1 MTIRRMK
8 IVMNT
13 MITGN
18 TEKNIRPPA
27 VASMFYPG
35 GAAELRKAV
44 QNYLS
49 NAGTEEDVPKLK
61 KGETAELRTL
71 IVPHAGYIYSGKIAA
86 SAYRLLEQNQNQFK
100 RVLLLGPA
108 HRVWLEGAAFPEA
121 DAFQTPL
128 GEITLDKEL
137 IEKMLAEFSWISVS
151 DEAHAEEHC
160 LEVQLPFLQE
170 TLGEFKLLPL
180 VVGDAK
186 TELLAALIQ
195 QFSED
200 HETLI
205 VISTDLSH
213 FHDYQTA
220 REIDARTANAIEH
233 LEQNRISTED
243 ACGAY
248 PLRGALLA
256 ASQNQWNVHRLGLC
270 NSGDTAGDRGRVVGY
285 GAWAMTA

>member
-1 MTIRRMK
+1 MK
-8 IVMNT
+8 IVRNT

-35 GAAELRKAV
+35 GTAELRNAV

-220 REIDARTANAIEH
+220 REIDARTANAIEL

>member
-1 MTIRRMK
+1 
-8 IVMNT
+8 

-35 GAAELRKAV
+35 RAAELRKEV

-49 NAGTEEDVPKLK
+49 NAETEEDVPKLK

-71 IVPHAGYIYSGKIAA
+71 IVPHAGYIYTGEIAA
-86 SAYRLLEQNQNQFK
+86 CAYQLLQENQNQFK

-121 DAFQTPL
+121 DAFETPL

-137 IEKMLAEFSWISVS
+137 IEKILAEFSWISVS
-151 DEAHAEEHC
+151 DEAHSEEHC

-170 TLGEFKLLPL
+170 TLGDFELLPL
-180 VVGDAK
+180 VVGETK
-186 TELLAALIQ
+186 TEQITEIIQ

-200 HETLI
+200 TETLI

-220 REIDARTANAIEH
+220 REIDARTANAIEL
-233 LEQNRISTED
+233 LEENRISTED

-248 PLRGALLA
+248 PLRGVLLA

-285 GAWAMTA
+285 GAWAMTS

>member
-1 MTIRRMK
+1 M
-8 IVMNT
+8 
-13 MITGN
+13 MINQNHT
-18 TEKNIRPPA
+18 KNIRPPA

-49 NAGTEEDVPKLK
+49 NAGIEEDVSQLK
-61 KGETAELRTL
+61 KEEIAELRTL

-100 RVLLLGPA
+100 RVLLFGPA
-108 HRVWLEGAAFPEA
+108 HRIWLEGAAFPEA

-128 GEITLDKEL
+128 GEIALDIEVKEK
-137 IEKMLAEFSWISVS
+137 ILAEFSWISVS
-151 DEAHAEEHC
+151 DKVHSEEHC

-180 VVGDAK
+180 VVGETK
-186 TELLAALIQ
+186 TEQITEIIQ

-200 HETLI
+200 TETLI

-213 FHDYQTA
+213 FHNYQTA
-220 REIDARTANAIEH
+220 REIDSRTANAIEL

-256 ASQNQWNVHRLGLC
+256 ASQNQWNVHRLCLC
-270 NSGDTAGDRGRVVGY
+270 NSGDTVGDRGRVVGY

>member
-1 MTIRRMK
+1 
-8 IVMNT
+8 

-27 VASMFYPG
+27 VASKFYPG
-35 GAAELRKAV
+35 GTAELRNVV
-44 QNYLS
+44 QKYLS
-49 NAGTEEDVPKLK
+49 NASVEENVSQLK
-61 KGETAELRTL
+61 KEEIAQLRTL

-121 DAFQTPL
+121 DAFETPL
-128 GEITLDKEL
+128 GEIALDKEL
-137 IEKMLAEFSWISVS
+137 KEKILSEFSWISLS
-151 DEAHAEEHC
+151 DKAHAEEHC

-186 TELLAALIQ
+186 TELLAKLIQ

-200 HETLI
+200 TETLI

-220 REIDARTANAIEH
+220 RDIDGRTANAIEL

-270 NSGDTAGDRGRVVGY
+270 NSGDTSGDRGRVVGY

>member
-1 MTIRRMK
+1 
-8 IVMNT
+8 
-13 MITGN
+13 MIN
-18 TEKNIRPPA
+18 QNNAKNIRPPA
-27 VASMFYPG
+27 VASMFYPV

-49 NAGTEEDVPKLK
+49 NAGTEEDVSQLK
-61 KGETAELRTL
+61 KEEFAELRTL

-86 SAYRLLEQNQNQFK
+86 SAYRLLEQNKNQFK

-108 HRVWLEGAAFPEA
+108 HRVLLEGAAFPEMV
-121 DAFQTPL
+121 AFETPL

-137 IEKMLAEFSWISVS
+137 IEKILAEFSWISVS
-151 DEAHAEEHC
+151 DKAHAEEHC

-195 QFSED
+195 QFSKD

-213 FHDYQTA
+213 FHDYETA
-220 REIDARTANAIEH
+220 QEIDGRTANAIEL

-256 ASQNQWNVHRLGLC
+256 ASQNQWKVHRLGLC
-270 NSGDTAGDRGRVVGY
+270 NSGDTAGERGRVVGY

>member
-1 MTIRRMK
+1 
-8 IVMNT
+8 
-13 MITGN
+13 
-18 TEKNIRPPA
+18 
-27 VASMFYPG
+27 MFYPG
-35 GAAELRKAV
+35 GTAELRKEV
-44 QNYLS
+44 QKYLR

-86 SAYRLLEQNQNQFK
+86 CAYQLLQENQNQFK

-108 HRVWLEGAAFPEA
+108 HRVWLQGAAFPET
-121 DAFQTPL
+121 DAFETPL

-151 DEAHAEEHC
+151 DEAHSEEHC

-170 TLGEFKLLPL
+170 TLGDFELLPL
-180 VVGDAK
+180 VVGETK
-186 TELLAALIQ
+186 TEQITEIIQ

-200 HETLI
+200 TETLI

-220 REIDARTANAIEH
+220 REIDARTANAIEL

-248 PLRGALLA
+248 PLKGALLA

>member
-1 MTIRRMK
+1 M
-8 IVMNT
+8 
-13 MITGN
+13 MIN
-18 TEKNIRPPA
+18 QNNAKNIRPPA
-27 VASMFYPG
+27 VASMFYPI

-44 QNYLS
+44 RNYLS
-49 NAGTEEDVPKLK
+49 NAGTEEDVSQLK
-61 KGETAELRTL
+61 KEDFAELRTL

-86 SAYRLLEQNQNQFK
+86 SAYRLLKQNKNQFK
-100 RVLLLGPA
+100 RVMLLGPA
-108 HRVWLEGAAFPEA
+108 HRVLLEGAAFPEA

-137 IEKMLAEFSWISVS
+137 IEKILAEFSWISVS
-151 DEAHAEEHC
+151 DKAHAEEHC

-180 VVGDAK
+180 VVGGAK
-186 TELLAALIQ
+186 TELLATLIQ
-195 QFSED
+195 QFSKD

-213 FHDYQTA
+213 FHDYETA
-220 REIDARTANAIEH
+220 RVIDGRTANAIEL

-256 ASQNQWNVHRLGLC
+256 ASQNQWKVHRLDLC
-270 NSGDTAGDRGRVVGY
+270 NSGDTAGDRERVVGY

>member
-1 MTIRRMK
+1 
-8 IVMNT
+8 

-35 GAAELRKAV
+35 GTAELRKEV
-44 QNYLS
+44 QNYLR

-71 IVPHAGYIYSGKIAA
+71 IVPHAGYIYSGEIAA
-86 SAYRLLEQNQNQFK
+86 CAYQLLQENQNQYK

-121 DAFQTPL
+121 DAFETPL

-137 IEKMLAEFSWISVS
+137 IEKILAEFSWISVS
-151 DEAHAEEHC
+151 DEAHSEEHC

-170 TLGEFKLLPL
+170 TLGDFELLPL
-180 VVGDAK
+180 VVGETK
-186 TELLAALIQ
+186 TEQITEIIQ

-200 HETLI
+200 TETLI

-220 REIDARTANAIEH
+220 REIDARTANAIEL
-233 LEQNRISTED
+233 LEPNRLSTED

-256 ASQNQWNVHRLGLC
+256 ASQNHWNVHRLGLC
-270 NSGDTAGDRGRVVGY
+270 NSGDTAGDRARVVGY

>member
-1 MTIRRMK
+1 MK
-8 IVMNT
+8 IVRNT

-49 NAGTEEDVPKLK
+49 NAGTEEDVSQLK

-220 REIDARTANAIEH
+220 REIDARTANAIEL

-270 NSGDTAGDRGRVVGY
+270 NSGDTAGDHGRVVGY

>member
-1 MTIRRMK
+1 MK
-8 IVMNT
+8 IVRNT

-18 TEKNIRPPA
+18 TEKIIRPPA

-35 GAAELRKAV
+35 GAAELRNAV

-86 SAYRLLEQNQNQFK
+86 SAYRLLEQNKNRFK

-108 HRVWLEGAAFPEA
+108 HRVWLQGAAFPEA
-121 DAFQTPL
+121 DAFETPL

-137 IEKMLAEFSWISVS
+137 IEKILAEFSWISVS
-151 DEAHAEEHC
+151 DKAHAEEHC

-200 HETLI
+200 TETLI

-220 REIDARTANAIEH
+220 REIDARTANAIEL

-248 PLRGALLA
+248 PLNGALLA

>member
-1 MTIRRMK
+1 
-8 IVMNT
+8 

-35 GAAELRKAV
+35 GAAELRKEV

-49 NAGTEEDVPKLK
+49 NAGTEENVPKLK
-61 KGETAELRTL
+61 KGETAELRTR

-86 SAYRLLEQNQNQFK
+86 CAYQLLQENQNQFK
-100 RVLLLGPA
+100 RVLLLGPS
-108 HRVWLEGAAFPEA
+108 HRVRLQGAAFPET
-121 DAFQTPL
+121 DAFETPL

-151 DEAHAEEHC
+151 DEAHSEEHC

-180 VVGDAK
+180 VVGETK
-186 TELLAALIQ
+186 TEQITEIIQ
-195 QFSED
+195 QFGED
-200 HETLI
+200 PETLI

-220 REIDARTANAIEH
+220 REIDARTANAIEL
-233 LEQNRISTED
+233 LEPNRLSTED

-270 NSGDTAGDRGRVVGY
+270 NSGDTAGDHGRVVGY

>member
-1 MTIRRMK
+1 ME
-8 IVMNT
+8 IVRNT

-35 GAAELRKAV
+35 GATELRKAV

-49 NAGTEEDVPKLK
+49 NADTEEDVSQLK
-61 KGETAELRTL
+61 KEEIAELRTL

-86 SAYRLLEQNQNQFK
+86 SAYRLLEQNQNRFK

-121 DAFQTPL
+121 DAFETPL
-128 GEITLDKEL
+128 GEIALDKEL
-137 IEKMLAEFSWISVS
+137 KEKILAEFSWISVS
-151 DEAHAEEHC
+151 DKAHAEEHC

-180 VVGDAK
+180 VVGDTK

-200 HETLI
+200 TETLI

-220 REIDARTANAIEH
+220 REIDARTANAIEL

-285 GAWAMTA
+285 GAWAITN

>member
-1 MTIRRMK
+1 MK
-8 IVMNT
+8 IVRNT

-35 GAAELRKAV
+35 GTAELRNAV

-220 REIDARTANAIEH
+220 REIDARTANAIEL

-248 PLRGALLA
+248 PLKGALLA

>member
-1 MTIRRMK
+1 
-8 IVMNT
+8 

-35 GAAELRKAV
+35 GTAELRKEV
-44 QNYLS
+44 QKYLR
-49 NAGTEEDVPKLK
+49 NADTEEDFPKLK
-61 KGETAELRTL
+61 KSETAELRTL

-86 SAYRLLEQNQNQFK
+86 SAYRLLEQNQFK

-108 HRVWLEGAAFPEA
+108 HRVWLQGAAFPET
-121 DAFQTPL
+121 DAFETPL

-137 IEKMLAEFSWISVS
+137 IEKILAEFSWISVS
-151 DEAHAEEHC
+151 DKAHAEEHC

-200 HETLI
+200 PETLI

-220 REIDARTANAIEH
+220 REIDARTANAIEL

-256 ASQNQWNVHRLGLC
+256 ASQNQWNIHRLGLC

>member
-1 MTIRRMK
+1 
-8 IVMNT
+8 
-13 MITGN
+13 MIN
-18 TEKNIRPPA
+18 QNHAKNIRIPA

-35 GAAELRKAV
+35 GAAELREAV

-61 KGETAELRTL
+61 KGETADLRTL

-86 SAYRLLEQNQNQFK
+86 CAYRLLEQNQNQFK

-108 HRVWLEGAAFPEA
+108 HRLWLQGAAFPET
-121 DAFQTPL
+121 DAFETPL
-128 GEITLDKEL
+128 GEIALDKEMK
-137 IEKMLAEFSWISVS
+137 EKILAEFSWISVS
-151 DEAHAEEHC
+151 DEAHSEEHC

-170 TLGEFKLLPL
+170 TLGDFELLPL
-180 VVGDAK
+180 VVGETK
-186 TELLAALIQ
+186 SEQITELIQ
-195 QFSED
+195 QFSKD
-200 HETLI
+200 TETLI

-213 FHDYQTA
+213 FNDYQTA
-220 REIDARTANAIEH
+220 QEIDTRTANSIEL
-233 LEQNRISTED
+233 LEQYQISTED

-285 GAWAMTA
+285 GAWAMTS

>member
-1 MTIRRMK
+1 
-8 IVMNT
+8 
-13 MITGN
+13 MIN
-18 TEKNIRPPA
+18 QNNAKNIRPPA
-27 VASMFYPG
+27 VASMFYPV

-49 NAGTEEDVPKLK
+49 NAGTEEDVSQFK
-61 KGETAELRTL
+61 KEEFAELRTL

-86 SAYRLLEQNQNQFK
+86 SAYRLLEQNKNQFK

-108 HRVWLEGAAFPEA
+108 HRVLLEGAAFPEK
-121 DAFQTPL
+121 DAFETPL

-137 IEKMLAEFSWISVS
+137 IEKILAEFSWISVS
-151 DEAHAEEHC
+151 DKAHAEEHC

-195 QFSED
+195 QFSKD

-213 FHDYQTA
+213 FHDYETA
-220 REIDARTANAIEH
+220 REIDGRTANAIEL

-256 ASQNQWNVHRLGLC
+256 ASQNQWKVHRLGLC

>member
-1 MTIRRMK
+1 M
-8 IVMNT
+8 
-13 MITGN
+13 MIN
-18 TEKNIRPPA
+18 QNHAKNIRPPA

-44 QNYLS
+44 KNYLS
-49 NAGTEEDVPKLK
+49 NAGTEEDVSQLK
-61 KGETAELRTL
+61 KEEIAELRTL

-108 HRVWLEGAAFPEA
+108 HRVWLEGAAFPET
-121 DAFQTPL
+121 DAFETPL

-137 IEKMLAEFSWISVS
+137 IEKMLVEFSWISVS
-151 DEAHAEEHC
+151 DEAHSEEHC

-170 TLGEFKLLPL
+170 TLGDFELLPL
-180 VVGDAK
+180 VVGETK
-186 TELLAALIQ
+186 TEQITEIIQ

-200 HETLI
+200 PETLI

-220 REIDARTANAIEH
+220 REIDARTANAIEL
-233 LEQNRISTED
+233 LEPNRLSTED

>member
-1 MTIRRMK
+1 MK
-8 IVMNT
+8 IVRNT

-35 GAAELRKAV
+35 GTAELRNAV

-61 KGETAELRTL
+61 KVETAELRTL

-220 REIDARTANAIEH
+220 REIDARTANAIEL

-270 NSGDTAGDRGRVVGY
+270 NSGDTAGDHGRVVGY

>member
-1 MTIRRMK
+1 
-8 IVMNT
+8 

-35 GAAELRKAV
+35 GTAELRNVVHK
-44 QNYLS
+44 YLS
-49 NAGTEEDVPKLK
+49 NAGIEEDYSQLK
-61 KGETAELRTL
+61 KEEIAELRTL

-86 SAYRLLEQNQNQFK
+86 SAYRLLKQNQNQFK

-108 HRVWLEGAAFPEA
+108 HRVWLQGAAFPET
-121 DAFQTPL
+121 DAFETPL

-137 IEKMLAEFSWISVS
+137 KEKILAEFSWISVS
-151 DEAHAEEHC
+151 DKAHAEEHC

-180 VVGDAK
+180 VVGDTK
-186 TELLAALIQ
+186 TELIATLIQ

-200 HETLI
+200 TETLI

-220 REIDARTANAIEH
+220 RDIDGRTANAIEL

-270 NSGDTAGDRGRVVGY
+270 NSGDTSGDRGRVVGY

>member
-1 MTIRRMK
+1 MFT
-8 IVMNT
+8 V
-13 MITGN
+13 N

-35 GAAELRKAV
+35 GTAELRKAV
-44 QNYLS
+44 KKYLS
-49 NAGTEEDVPKLK
+49 NAVTEEDPKLK

-86 SAYRLLEQNQNQFK
+86 CAYRLLEKNQNQFK
-100 RVLLLGPA
+100 RVLLLGPS
-108 HRVWLEGAAFPEA
+108 HRVWLKGAAFPKT
-121 DAFQTPL
+121 DAFETPL
-128 GEITLDKEL
+128 GEIALDKEL
-137 IEKMLAEFSWISVS
+137 KEKILADFSWISVS
-151 DEAHAEEHC
+151 DEAHSEEHC

-170 TLGEFKLLPL
+170 TLRDFELLPL

-186 TELLAALIQ
+186 TELVAALIQ

-220 REIDARTANAIEH
+220 REIDARTANAIEL

-270 NSGDTAGDRGRVVGY
+270 NSGDTSGDRERVVGY